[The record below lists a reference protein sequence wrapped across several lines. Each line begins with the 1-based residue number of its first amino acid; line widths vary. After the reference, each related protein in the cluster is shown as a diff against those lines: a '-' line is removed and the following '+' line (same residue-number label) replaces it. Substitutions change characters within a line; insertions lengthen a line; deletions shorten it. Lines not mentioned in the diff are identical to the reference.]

1 MPDGMSITVFASKKA
16 WATANMD
23 SIKAFRAGFRE
34 GSAYAHANPDETR
47 AVVAKFLKLPPPALA
62 VVAIPHFAAGVGDAN
77 LAPWVSIMKSQGMI
91 RGDVNL
97 KNIIVP

>member
-1 MPDGMSITVFASKKA
+1 
-16 WATANMD
+16 MD
-23 SIKAFRAGFRE
+23 SIKAFRSGFRE
-34 GSAYAHANPDETR
+34 GSVYAHANPDETR

-62 VVAIPHFAAGVGDAN
+62 VVAIPHFASGVGNAN